1 MHPVYRLSF
10 CYYSKGS
17 ILKKFKFKGLKFFIF
32 VLALF
37 ILLALFDF
45 ENIAKI
51 MDKVGIL
58 LYKVI
63 PIFILVI
70 TITAIINYFLNP
82 KKIMKYF
89 GKDSGKKGE
98 LYALFGGVISHGPMY
113 AWYPMLD
120 DMRKHGLK
128 FGLIAVFMYARAVK
142 IPLLPFMIGLF
153 GLPFTTIVNLYIL
166 IFAVIQGK
174 IIDLLIS
181 EKEK

>member
-1 MHPVYRLSF
+1 
-10 CYYSKGS
+10 
-17 ILKKFKFKGLKFFIF
+17 LKKFKFKGVKFLIF

-37 ILLALFDF
+37 ILLAIFDF
-45 ENIAKI
+45 ENIVKI
-51 MDKVGIL
+51 MDKVGSM
-58 LYKVI
+58 LYRVI

-70 TITAIINYFLNP
+70 TITALINYFLKP

-89 GKDSGKKGE
+89 GKNSGSKGV
-98 LYALFGGVISHGPMY
+98 LYALLGGIISHGPMY

-128 FGLIAVFMYARAVK
+128 FGLIAVFMYARAIK

-153 GLPFTTIVNLYIL
+153 GVPFTIIANIYIL

-174 IIDLLIS
+174 IIDLMI
-181 EKEK
+181 KEK